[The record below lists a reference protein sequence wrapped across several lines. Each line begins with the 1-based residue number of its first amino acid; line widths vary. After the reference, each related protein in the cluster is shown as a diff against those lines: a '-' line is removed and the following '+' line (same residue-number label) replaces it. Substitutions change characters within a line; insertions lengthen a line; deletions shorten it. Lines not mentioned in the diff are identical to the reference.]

1 MKIRAD
7 REVLLHLAL
16 PKMLIPWQ
24 KDPVV
29 AYEEA
34 RIKLKN
40 TK

>member
-7 REVLLHLAL
+7 REVLLHLAPSQNAHYL
-16 PKMLIPWQ
+16 Q

-34 RIKLKN
+34 KDQIEN